1 MFETAAQ
8 GVITGSM
15 MGVIYALIAL
25 GLSIIFGVM
34 NVVNFAHGD
43 FVMFSMYLTY
53 TLGTM
58 LLWDAV
64 WTPVLTIPIMFAF
77 GVLVYQLLIHRTLRQ
92 FWVVQFAVTVG
103 LQILM
108 RSTALIIWKG
118 QPRALQFS
126 IIQGS
131 IHLGPFTILTSRL
144 ISAAV
149 CLVIIGG
156 MAWFLNK
163 TWAGAA
169 MRAASDDIDAAS
181 LMGVNYKRTYALT
194 FGIGAA
200 MTAIAGGLLMTFQ
213 QTDPTGGMRFG
224 LLSWCVLALAGLG
237 SLPGLLASGIIVGV
251 VESLTMSFLDPR
263 SRLLAIYAIFILV
276 LWLRPK
282 GLFGRR

>member
-1 MFETAAQ
+1 MIETAVQ

-15 MGVIYALIAL
+15 MGAIYALIAL
-25 GLSIIFGVM
+25 GLSVIFGVM

-53 TLGTM
+53 TLGTV
-58 LLWDAV
+58 LVWDAV
-64 WTPVLTIPIMFAF
+64 QTPLITVPIMFVF
-77 GVLVYQLLIHRTLRQ
+77 GVLVYTLLIDRTLRQ

-103 LQILM
+103 LQIFM
-108 RSTALIIWKG
+108 RSAALIVWKG
-118 QPRALQFS
+118 QPRALQYS

-131 IHLGPFTILTSRL
+131 FHLGPFTILTSRL
-144 ISAAV
+144 AAAV
-149 CLVIIGG
+149 VCLIVIAG
-156 MAWFLNK
+156 MAYFLNK

-169 MRAASDDIDAAS
+169 IRAASDDLDAAS
-181 LMGVNYKRTYALT
+181 LMGVNYRRTYALT
-194 FGIGAA
+194 FGIGTAL
-200 MTAIAGGLLMTFQ
+200 TAIAGGLLMSFQ

-237 SLPGLLASGIIVGV
+237 SLPGLLAAGVIVGV
-251 VESLTMSFLDPR
+251 AESLAMSFFDPR

>member
-1 MFETAAQ
+1 MIETAVQ

-15 MGVIYALIAL
+15 MGAIYALIAL
-25 GLSIIFGVM
+25 GLSVIFGVM

-53 TLGTM
+53 TLGTA
-58 LLWDAV
+58 LVWDAV
-64 WTPVLTIPIMFAF
+64 QTPLITVPIMFVF
-77 GVLVYQLLIHRTLRQ
+77 GLLVYYLLIDRTLRQ

-103 LQILM
+103 LQIFM
-108 RSTALIIWKG
+108 RSAALIVWKG
-118 QPRALQFS
+118 QPRALQYS

-131 IHLGPFTILTSRL
+131 IHIGPFTILTSRL
-144 ISAAV
+144 VAAV
-149 CLVIIGG
+149 VCLIIIGG
-156 MAWFLNK
+156 MAYFLNK

-169 MRAASDDIDAAS
+169 MRATSDDMDAAS
-181 LMGVNYKRTYALT
+181 LMGVNHRRTYGLT
-194 FGIGAA
+194 FAIGAA
-200 MTAIAGGLLMTFQ
+200 ITAIAGGLLMTFQ

-237 SLPGLLASGIIVGV
+237 SLPGLIAAGLIVGV
-251 VESLTMSFLDPR
+251 AESLAMSFFDPR

>member
-1 MFETAAQ
+1 MIETAVQ

-25 GLSIIFGVM
+25 GLSVIFGVM

-53 TLGTM
+53 TLGTV

-64 WTPVLTIPIMFAF
+64 WTPVVTIPIMFIF
-77 GVLVYQLLIHRTLRQ
+77 GVLVYFLLISRTLRQ

-103 LQILM
+103 LQIAM
-108 RSTALIIWKG
+108 RSTALIVWKG

-131 IHLGPFTILTSRL
+131 LHLGSYTILTSRL
-144 ISAAV
+144 VSAVV
-149 CLVIIGG
+149 CLIVIGA

-169 MRAASDDIDAAS
+169 MRAASDDLDAAS
-181 LMGVNYKRTYALT
+181 LMGVNYQRTYALT

-200 MTAIAGGLLMTFQ
+200 MTALAGGLLMSFQ

-237 SLPGLLASGIIVGV
+237 SLPGLIAAGVIVGV
-251 VESLTMSFLDPR
+251 AEALAMSFFDPR
-263 SRLLAIYAIFILV
+263 SRMLAIYAIFILV

>member
-1 MFETAAQ
+1 MIETAVQ

-15 MGVIYALIAL
+15 MGAIYALIAL
-25 GLSIIFGVM
+25 GLSVIFGVM

-53 TLGTM
+53 TLGTA
-58 LLWDAV
+58 LVWDAV
-64 WTPVLTIPIMFAF
+64 QTPLITVPLMFVF
-77 GVLVYQLLIHRTLRQ
+77 GLLVYYLLIDRTLRQ

-103 LQILM
+103 LQIFM
-108 RSTALIIWKG
+108 RSAALIVWKG
-118 QPRALQFS
+118 QPRALQYS

-131 IHLGPFTILTSRL
+131 IHIGPFTILTSRL
-144 ISAAV
+144 VAAAV
-149 CLVIIGG
+149 CLIIIGG
-156 MAWFLNK
+156 MAYFLNK

-169 MRAASDDIDAAS
+169 MRATSDDMDAAS
-181 LMGVNYKRTYALT
+181 LMGVNHRRTYGLT
-194 FGIGAA
+194 FAIGAA
-200 MTAIAGGLLMTFQ
+200 ITAIAGGLLMTFQ

-237 SLPGLLASGIIVGV
+237 SLPGLIAAGLIVGV
-251 VESLTMSFLDPR
+251 AESLAMSFFDPR
-263 SRLLAIYAIFILV
+263 SRLLAVYAIFILV